1 METGLVFVHRVQYG
15 LERETDRKKRY
26 NYIDNLLYLNV
37 RQRGGRE
44 RGRLIYTREAPDVS
58 GHRCRLAGDKRLYE
72 LLKTLV

>member
-15 LERETDRKKRY
+15 LERDRKKRY
-26 NYIDNLLYLNV
+26 DVDNLLHLK
-37 RQRGGRE
+37 RATRGGRE

-58 GHRCRLAGDKRLYE
+58 GHRCRLAGDKRLFE

>member
-15 LERETDRKKRY
+15 LERETERKKRY
-26 NYIDNLLYLNV
+26 NIDNLLYSNARHEV
-37 RQRGGRE
+37 DAK